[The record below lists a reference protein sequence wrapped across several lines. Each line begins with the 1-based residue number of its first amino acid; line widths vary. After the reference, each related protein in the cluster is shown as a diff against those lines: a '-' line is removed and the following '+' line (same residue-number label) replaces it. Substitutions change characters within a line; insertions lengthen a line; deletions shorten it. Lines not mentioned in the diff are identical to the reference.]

1 LFKKKAI
8 SVDALAG
15 QDYTKFCPNLVLR
28 INLEPIMEVAKRFRP
43 ISYLK
48 TNTADVAKELADSG
62 TVVITQNGIPAFVC
76 VSFEDY
82 YRSQETNALLK
93 LVNMGEKEKAAGKLT
108 PLAQAK
114 LDMEAAIFGDR
125 AAKLKA
131 G

>member
-1 LFKKKAI
+1 
-8 SVDALAG
+8 
-15 QDYTKFCPNLVLR
+15 
-28 INLEPIMEVAKRFRP
+28 MEVAKRFRP

-48 TNTADVAKELADSG
+48 TNTADVAKELQDGSGSG
-62 TVVITQNGIPAFVC
+62 TIVITQNGIPAFVC

-93 LVNMGEKEKAAGKLT
+93 LVNMGEKEKAAGKVT

>member
-1 LFKKKAI
+1 
-8 SVDALAG
+8 
-15 QDYTKFCPNLVLR
+15 
-28 INLEPIMEVAKRFRP
+28 MEVAKRFRP

-48 TNTADVAKELADSG
+48 TNTADVARELSEESG

-76 VSFEDY
+76 VSFEEY

-93 LVNMGEKEKAAGKLT
+93 LVNMGEKEKAARKVT

-114 LDMEAAIFGDR
+114 LDMEKAIFGDR
-125 AAKLKA
+125 VAQKK

>member
-1 LFKKKAI
+1 
-8 SVDALAG
+8 
-15 QDYTKFCPNLVLR
+15 
-28 INLEPIMEVAKRFRP
+28 MEVAKRFRP

-93 LVNMGEKEKAAGKLT
+93 LVNMGEKEKAAGKVT

>member
-1 LFKKKAI
+1 
-8 SVDALAG
+8 
-15 QDYTKFCPNLVLR
+15 
-28 INLEPIMEVAKRFRP
+28 MEVAKRFRP

-48 TNTADVAKELADSG
+48 TNTADVAKELQDQSG
-62 TVVITQNGIPAFVC
+62 TIVITQNGIPAFVC

-93 LVNMGEKEKAAGKLT
+93 LVNMGEKEKAAGKVT